1 MVQGTTRTPYLMTHR
16 RATVCLQH
24 EFVIPL
30 SARFHES
37 WPFRKRTDVCQPMDR
52 STLHPKEVCG
62 LCYGSGRNGERERE
76 TARPK
81 ERLQSVPG
89 NWEAKGGRT
98 FLILLCLDVP
108 GESLSW
114 FHHGRDLCV
123 KDLEGTFLM
132 TFLFFFPPF
141 SFPFNIYDLSIFA
154 GKLTTLKRNRCIW
167 CI

>member
-1 MVQGTTRTPYLMTHR
+1 MSRGRFEKEPMSASQWTGLHCILR
-16 RATVCLQH
+16 RYAA
-24 EFVIPL
+24 
-30 SARFHES
+30 SAMGVEG
-37 WPFRKRTDVCQPMDR
+37 M
-52 STLHPKEVCG
+52 
-62 LCYGSGRNGERERE
+62 ERERE
-76 TARPK
+76 K
-81 ERLQSVPG
+81 RLGLRRDYSPCPVTG
-89 NWEAKGGRT
+89 KRKGGET

-123 KDLEGTFLM
+123 KDLEGTFLV

>member
-1 MVQGTTRTPYLMTHR
+1 MSRGRFEKEPMSASQWTGLHCILR
-16 RATVCLQH
+16 RYAA
-24 EFVIPL
+24 
-30 SARFHES
+30 SAMGVEG
-37 WPFRKRTDVCQPMDR
+37 M
-52 STLHPKEVCG
+52 
-62 LCYGSGRNGERERE
+62 ERERE
-76 TARPK
+76 K
-81 ERLQSVPG
+81 RLGLRRDYSPCPVTG
-89 NWEAKGGRT
+89 KRKGGET

-123 KDLEGTFLM
+123 KDLEGTFLV

-154 GKLTTLKRNRCIW
+154 RKLTTLKRNRCIW

>member
-1 MVQGTTRTPYLMTHR
+1 MVQGTTRTPYFMTHR

-89 NWEAKGGRT
+89 NWEAKGGRNL
-98 FLILLCLDVP
+98 FDSFVP
-108 GESLSW
+108 RRARWVSFVVPSW
-114 FHHGRDLCV
+114 PGFVRQGSGRDIPG
-123 KDLEGTFLM
+123 DIS
-132 TFLFFFPPF
+132 FLFSPLFF
-141 SFPFNIYDLSIFA
+141 SF
-154 GKLTTLKRNRCIW
+154 
-167 CI
+167 

>member
-1 MVQGTTRTPYLMTHR
+1 MTHR

-76 TARPK
+76 RETARPK

-89 NWEAKGGRT
+89 NWEAKGGRNLFDSFVPRRARWVSFVVPSWPGFVRRGSGRKGH
-98 FLILLCLDVP
+98 FLGDI
-108 GESLSW
+108 S
-114 FHHGRDLCV
+114 F
-123 KDLEGTFLM
+123 
-132 TFLFFFPPF
+132 FLFFFLIF
-141 SFPFNIYDLSIFA
+141 ITSKYLWNINNLQWNGYIFY
-154 GKLTTLKRNRCIW
+154 I
-167 CI
+167 

>member
-1 MVQGTTRTPYLMTHR
+1 MSRGRFEKEPMSASQWTGLHCILR
-16 RATVCLQH
+16 RYAA
-24 EFVIPL
+24 
-30 SARFHES
+30 SAMGVEG
-37 WPFRKRTDVCQPMDR
+37 M
-52 STLHPKEVCG
+52 
-62 LCYGSGRNGERERE
+62 ERERE
-76 TARPK
+76 K
-81 ERLQSVPG
+81 RLGLRRDYSPCPVTG
-89 NWEAKGGRT
+89 KRKGGET

-123 KDLEGTFLM
+123 KDLEGTFSV
-132 TFLFFFPPF
+132 TFLFLFPPF

>member
-1 MVQGTTRTPYLMTHR
+1 MSRGRFEKEPMSASQWTGLHCILR
-16 RATVCLQH
+16 RYAA
-24 EFVIPL
+24 
-30 SARFHES
+30 SAMGVEG
-37 WPFRKRTDVCQPMDR
+37 M
-52 STLHPKEVCG
+52 
-62 LCYGSGRNGERERE
+62 ERERE
-76 TARPK
+76 K
-81 ERLQSVPG
+81 RLGLRRDYSPCPVTG
-89 NWEAKGGRT
+89 KRKGGET

-123 KDLEGTFLM
+123 KDLEGTFLV
-132 TFLFFFPPF
+132 TFLFFFSPF